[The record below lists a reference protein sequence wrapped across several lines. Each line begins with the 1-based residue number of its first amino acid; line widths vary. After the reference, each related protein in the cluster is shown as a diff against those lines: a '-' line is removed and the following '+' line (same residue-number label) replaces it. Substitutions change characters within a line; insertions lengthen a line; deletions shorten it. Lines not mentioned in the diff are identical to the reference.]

1 LSREEKPATL
11 AEKIFG
17 AALSGMFGLG
27 IIGLAGY
34 ATWQRIQSIYNAPDL
49 NRDGRF
55 SILDIPAAIW
65 SVILAV
71 GDQYQRLLAE
81 TQIGQ
86 FLEMRSDQPAW
97 LWSLMLGAFTWW
109 IGFASIAAGLNSL
122 SDD

>member
-11 AEKIFG
+11 VEKVFG

-27 IIGLAGY
+27 MVGWAGWT
-34 ATWQRIQSIYNAPDL
+34 TWQRIQSIFNTPDL

-71 GDQYQRLLAE
+71 GDQYQSLVAE

-86 FLEMRSDQPAW
+86 FLEMRSDEPAW
-97 LWSLMLGAFTWW
+97 LWSLMLGALAW
-109 IGFASIAAGLNSL
+109 
-122 SDD
+122 